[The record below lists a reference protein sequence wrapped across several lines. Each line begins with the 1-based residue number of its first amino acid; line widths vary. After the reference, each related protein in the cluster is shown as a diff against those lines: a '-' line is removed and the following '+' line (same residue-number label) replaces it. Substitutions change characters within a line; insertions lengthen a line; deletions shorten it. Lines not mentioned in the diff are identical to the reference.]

1 MATCTRDTR
10 PAKPDPEKPGNAAPA
25 LIYLD
30 EQTPGV
36 TRRLLRGHWAY
47 FAPDGSRITDRAE
60 IDRLN
65 AIALPPAYEQCWFSP
80 DPDAHLLAT
89 GVDARGR
96 KQYRYHP
103 DWRSERDARKFELC
117 AAFGQK
123 LPDLRKRVAADSRRR
138 GVTRE
143 RAIAS
148 VIALLDTGEI
158 RVGNECYVR
167 ANRSF
172 GATTLRMRHARIE
185 GRTLRLRFR
194 AKSGQMREIACT
206 DAAVLRF
213 IRTMQDLPGQHL
225 FQYLDPGGQDIA
237 PVTSTDVNA
246 YIHETMGGEFT
257 ARNFR
262 TWAASALA
270 FGELWRDP
278 AQSLKTLL
286 GTVSARLGNTP
297 TIAGKSYVH
306 PMVMAAAR
314 GGEGAPSLPN
324 RLPRQTR
331 WLSREERGLIAFLLA
346 E

>member
-1 MATCTRDTR
+1 MATCTKDTN
-10 PAKPDPEKPGNAAPA
+10 DLAPA
-25 LIYLD
+25 LFYLD
-30 EQTPGV
+30 ERTPGI

-47 FAPDGSRITDRAE
+47 FLPDGTLIGDRAE

-80 DPDAHLLAT
+80 DSNAHLLAT
-89 GVDARGR
+89 GIDARGR
-96 KQYRYHP
+96 KQYRYNP
-103 DWRSERDARKFELC
+103 DWRAEREARKFELC

-123 LPDLRKRVAADSRRR
+123 LPDLRKRVAADSRKR

-172 GATTLRMRHARIE
+172 GATTLRMRHAQIE

-194 AKSGQMREIACT
+194 AKSGLMREIACS

-213 IRTMQDLPGQHL
+213 IRQMQDLPGQHL
-225 FQYLDPGGQDIA
+225 FQYLDPGGKEIA

-270 FGELWRDP
+270 LGELWHNP
-278 AQSLKTLL
+278 GQPLKALL
-286 GTVSARLGNTP
+286 GTVSTRLGNTP

-306 PMVMAAAR
+306 PLVMAVAR
-314 GGEGAPSLPN
+314 GGEGAPQLPA

-331 WLSREERGLIAFLLA
+331 WMTREERGLLDFLRA
-346 E
+346 H

>member
-1 MATCTRDTR
+1 MATCTKDTGTS
-10 PAKPDPEKPGNAAPA
+10 DSGYTAPA

-30 EQTPGV
+30 EQTPGI
-36 TRRLLRGHWAY
+36 TRRLLRGRWAY
-47 FAPDGSRITDRAE
+47 FAPDGSRITDGAE

-80 DPDAHLLAT
+80 QSDAHLLAT

-103 DWRSERDARKFELC
+103 DWRAERDARKFELC

-123 LPDLRKRVAADSRRR
+123 LPDLRKRIAADSRRR
-138 GVTRE
+138 GVTRD

-172 GATTLRMRHARIE
+172 GATTLRMRHATIE

-194 AKSGQMREIACT
+194 AKSGLMREIACT

-225 FQYLDPGGQDIA
+225 FQYLDPGGKEIV

-270 FGELWRDP
+270 FGEMWHNP
-278 AQSLKTLL
+278 GQPLKALL
-286 GTVSARLGNTP
+286 ATVSGKLGNTP

-314 GGEGAPSLPN
+314 GGDGAPPLPD

-331 WLSREERGLIAFLLA
+331 WLSREERGLIAFLPA
-346 E
+346 H

>member
-1 MATCTRDTR
+1 
-10 PAKPDPEKPGNAAPA
+10 
-25 LIYLD
+25 
-30 EQTPGV
+30 
-36 TRRLLRGHWAY
+36 
-47 FAPDGSRITDRAE
+47 
-60 IDRLN
+60 
-65 AIALPPAYEQCWFSP
+65 
-80 DPDAHLLAT
+80 
-89 GVDARGR
+89 
-96 KQYRYHP
+96 
-103 DWRSERDARKFELC
+103 
-117 AAFGQK
+117 
-123 LPDLRKRVAADSRRR
+123 
-138 GVTRE
+138 
-143 RAIAS
+143 
-148 VIALLDTGEI
+148 
-158 RVGNECYVR
+158 
-167 ANRSF
+167 
-172 GATTLRMRHARIE
+172 
-185 GRTLRLRFR
+185 
-194 AKSGQMREIACT
+194 MREIACT

-225 FQYLDPGGQDIA
+225 FQYLDPGGHEIA

-278 AQSLKTLL
+278 GQSLKALL

-314 GGEGAPSLPN
+314 GGEGAPSLPD

>member
-1 MATCTRDTR
+1 
-10 PAKPDPEKPGNAAPA
+10 

-30 EQTPGV
+30 EQTPGI

-47 FAPDGSRITDRAE
+47 FLPDGTRITDRAE

-65 AIALPPAYEQCWFSP
+65 AIALPPAYRDCWFSP
-80 DPDAHLLAT
+80 DPCAHLLAT
-89 GVDARGR
+89 GIDARGR
-96 KQYRYHP
+96 KQYRYHA
-103 DWRSERDARKFELC
+103 DWRAERDARKFDLC
-117 AAFGQK
+117 AAFGER
-123 LPDLRKRVAADSRRR
+123 LPVLRQRVAADSRKR

-172 GATTLRMRHARIE
+172 GATTLRMRHAKIE

-194 AKSGQMREIACT
+194 AKSGLLREIACT

-213 IRTMQDLPGQHL
+213 IRKMQDLPGQHL
-225 FQYLDPGGQDIA
+225 FQYLDPGGNEIA

-278 AQSLKTLL
+278 AQPLKALL
-286 GTVSARLGNTP
+286 GTVSSRLGNTP

-306 PMVMAAAR
+306 PLVMAAAR
-314 GGEGAPSLPN
+314 GGEGAPALPH

-346 E
+346 H

>member
-30 EQTPGV
+30 EQTAGV

-47 FAPDGSRITDRAE
+47 FAPDGSRITDRVE

-89 GVDARGR
+89 GIDARGR

-117 AAFGQK
+117 AAFGLK

-172 GATTLRMRHARIE
+172 GATTLRMRHAKIE

-270 FGELWRDP
+270 FGELWRDSG
-278 AQSLKTLL
+278 QSLKTLL

-314 GGEGAPSLPN
+314 GGEGAPSLPD